1 MASSCFKVTCC
12 TEYGDESTAGGVPI
26 LSFRF
31 PFPSLAYAG
40 RTARCGDTLISYL
53 SFPHVWW
60 LSRLSAQH
68 HHNLQPQPS
77 NSILP
82 LPTQYKPVLRHTATR
97 NIVHVTE
104 RKTMPPKLRIHP
116 PLLNTASPWSTSR
129 AHLAA
134 LLTCPSLGAVTT
146 RTSLLGG
153 FPHDASRHRYA
164 FFDPAAGAPLSLPG
178 GNTSSSSTTTMSSSS
193 TTTFSGPPEDS
204 LVNDIF
210 RTDIPTDKTPLASLN
225 TLGYSPL
232 PLPEYLSMISSFTPQ
247 PSNPK
252 TIIISITGS
261 PDKISSSIAL
271 ISSFSRSPQSSSF
284 PLAIEINL
292 SCPNIPNLPPPAYSP
307 ASLATYLAAL
317 PTNNSDIPIG
327 IKIPP
332 YTHAGQFDDFISA
345 LLGSHSPSS
354 SPPSAPSSAST
365 SVPAAKLSFIT
376 ATNTLGSSLLINPSS
391 PPSSSS
397 SPPEPLLP
405 DAGIGGMAGP
415 PLHPLAL
422 GNVSIL
428 RRRFDADPRL
438 AHLDII
444 GVGGVYDGQG
454 YQRMRSVGAMAVGIA
469 TALGRQG
476 VGVFTSIEKDIS
488 SAW

>member
-1 MASSCFKVTCC
+1 
-12 TEYGDESTAGGVPI
+12 
-26 LSFRF
+26 
-31 PFPSLAYAG
+31 
-40 RTARCGDTLISYL
+40 
-53 SFPHVWW
+53 
-60 LSRLSAQH
+60 
-68 HHNLQPQPS
+68 
-77 NSILP
+77 
-82 LPTQYKPVLRHTATR
+82 
-97 NIVHVTE
+97 
-104 RKTMPPKLRIHP
+104 MPPKLRIHP

-164 FFDPAAGAPLSLPG
+164 FFDPAAGAPLSVPG
-178 GNTSSSSTTTMSSSS
+178 SNTSSSSTTTKSRSS

-261 PDKISSSIAL
+261 PDEMSSSIAL
-271 ISSFSRSPQSSSF
+271 ISSFSRSAQAQSSF

-317 PTNNSDIPIG
+317 PANNSDIPIG

-354 SPPSAPSSAST
+354 TPSAPSSASAPI
-365 SVPAAKLSFIT
+365 PASKLSFIT

-391 PPSSSS
+391 SSSS
-397 SPPEPLLP
+397 SPEPLLP

-444 GVGGVYDGQG
+444 GVGGVYNGQG

-476 VGVFTSIEKDIS
+476 VSVFTSIEKDINC
-488 SAW
+488 AW